1 MQKNLIKKYNV
12 PGPRYTSYPTVPYW
26 EHPEL
31 ELEDWLE
38 SVKRSFSETNHRDGI
53 SLYIHLPYCESLC
66 TFCACNKRITVN
78 HAVEE
83 PYINAVLDEWKMY
96 VDIFPSVPRIKEIH
110 LGGGTPTFFS
120 PQNLDKLINGILSIS
135 EKCEEAEFSFEGH
148 PKNTTEDHLQTL
160 FKIGFNRVSV
170 GVQDFDPVVQDVINR
185 IQPYEMVEAVTVAA
199 RKIGY
204 DSLNFDLVYGLPL
217 QTKTSIEDTFEKVM
231 RLRPD
236 RIAYYSYAHV
246 PWHGA
251 GQRKFSEDDL
261 PADDEKRELYELGR
275 DKLEEAGYHE
285 IGMDHFAL
293 EDDTLYTASNAKKLH
308 RNFMGYT
315 ANHTQL
321 MIGLGVSSIG
331 DTLYAFG
338 QNVKTVEGYMEKV
351 EHGNFPIFRG
361 HILSDDDLIV
371 RKHITNIMCN
381 YETTWDSTLDT
392 QPVIQDGV
400 FRLKELELD
409 GLVVVKEDG
418 LMVPDVG
425 KPFIRNICMA
435 LDARL
440 WANVPETE
448 VFSKTI

>member
-1 MQKNLIKKYNV
+1 
-12 PGPRYTSYPTVPYW
+12 
-26 EHPEL
+26 
-31 ELEDWLE
+31 
-38 SVKRSFSETNHRDGI
+38 
-53 SLYIHLPYCESLC
+53 
-66 TFCACNKRITVN
+66 
-78 HAVEE
+78 
-83 PYINAVLDEWKMY
+83 
-96 VDIFPSVPRIKEIH
+96 
-110 LGGGTPTFFS
+110 
-120 PQNLDKLINGILSIS
+120 
-135 EKCEEAEFSFEGH
+135 
-148 PKNTTEDHLQTL
+148 
-160 FKIGFNRVSV
+160 
-170 GVQDFDPVVQDVINR
+170 
-185 IQPYEMVEAVTVAA
+185 
-199 RKIGY
+199 
-204 DSLNFDLVYGLPL
+204 
-217 QTKTSIEDTFEKVM
+217 
-231 RLRPD
+231 
-236 RIAYYSYAHV
+236 
-246 PWHGA
+246 
-251 GQRKFSEDDL
+251 
-261 PADDEKRELYELGR
+261 
-275 DKLEEAGYHE
+275 
-285 IGMDHFAL
+285 
-293 EDDTLYTASNAKKLH
+293 
-308 RNFMGYT
+308 MGYT

-409 GLVVVKEDG
+409 GLVVVKENG